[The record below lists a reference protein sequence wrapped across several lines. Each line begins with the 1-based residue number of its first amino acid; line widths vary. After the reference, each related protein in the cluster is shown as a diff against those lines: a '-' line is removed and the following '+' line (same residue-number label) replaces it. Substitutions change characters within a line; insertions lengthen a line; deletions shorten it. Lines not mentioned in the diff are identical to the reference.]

1 MIWSLVFLV
10 CDPSACV
17 AMSGPITKTEEEC
30 LASLPENAAF
40 VEQQWPFSTIISHR
54 CIAWGSEA

>member
-1 MIWSLVFLV
+1 MIWSLVLLV

-17 AMSGPITKTEEEC
+17 SMSGPITKTEEEC
-30 LASLPENAAF
+30 VASLPENVIF
-40 VEQQWPFSTIISHR
+40 VKEQWPFSQVVSYR